1 MHLLWSVLI
10 SALVALPGL
19 LLLLRWL
26 GDCGAPVPQ
35 GTDVPAERGVLV
47 APRECAAVFGT
58 ALLFRILI
66 FLAAAL
72 LAGRLLGGGGG
83 SSWALDLWKKWDAW
97 HYVNLAELG
106 YEGYVEN
113 GQHLFVVFFP
123 LYVWLVRLAARVI
136 GNTMAAGLL
145 VSFLSFGGG
154 CVYLYRLAAMA
165 GAVSLEIYLL
175 YTRVLDLLEQA
186 DAYQSGT
193 ASDVKCIVAAFVIT
207 PIAAM
212 ALSAFCR
219 AIEQAFH
226 ATRAPKIDAKG

>member
-10 SALVALPGL
+10 SALVALTGL

-26 GDCGAPVPQ
+26 GDCGAPVPLR
-35 GTDVPAERGVLV
+35 TDVPAERGVLV

-136 GNTMAAGLL
+136 GNTMAAN
-145 VSFLSFGGG
+145 
-154 CVYLYRLAAMA
+154 RKK
-165 GAVSLEIYLL
+165 
-175 YTRVLDLLEQA
+175 
-186 DAYQSGT
+186 GT
-193 ASDVKCIVAAFVIT
+193 AQD
-207 PIAAM
+207 
-212 ALSAFCR
+212 R
-219 AIEQAFH
+219 
-226 ATRAPKIDAKG
+226 